1 MRDVQDELT
10 KLRWEEGRQG
20 RRLNIFKRVGIIL
33 NTFLQIDN
41 GKHRRKKKIALT
53 RQRDDNR
60 PRKPKKLHTYV
71 LCS

>member
-33 NTFLQIDN
+33 NTILRFDN
-41 GKHRRKKKIALT
+41 GKHRRKEK
-53 RQRDDNR
+53 N
-60 PRKPKKLHTYV
+60 
-71 LCS
+71 